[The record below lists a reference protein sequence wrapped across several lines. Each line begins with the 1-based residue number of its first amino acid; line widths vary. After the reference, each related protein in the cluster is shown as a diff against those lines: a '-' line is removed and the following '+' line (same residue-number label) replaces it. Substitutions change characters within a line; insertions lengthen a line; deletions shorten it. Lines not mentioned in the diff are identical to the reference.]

1 MSMDRRAVLATGAAA
16 AVVTIAGQA
25 QAATHKVTVISATS
39 KWSPDTL
46 AIKAGDTVE
55 WTNTA
60 PIPHIVTFK
69 KEKSRMPDKI
79 SLPAGV
85 AEFESPSL
93 KRGEKFTYKFT
104 VKGEYHYTC
113 RLHENMQMFG
123 TITVS

>member
-1 MSMDRRAVLATGAAA
+1 MSIDRRTVLAAAGAA
-16 AVVTIAGQA
+16 AVVSAAGQA
-25 QAATHKVTVISATS
+25 QAATHKVTVITATS
-39 KWSPDTL
+39 KWSPDALT
-46 AIKAGDTVE
+46 IKAGDTVE

-93 KRGEKFTYKFT
+93 KRGEKFSYKFT

-123 TITVS
+123 TVIVT

>member
-1 MSMDRRAVLATGAAA
+1 MPIDRRAVLASGAAV
-16 AVVTIAGQA
+16 AVVSIAGKA
-25 QAATHKVTVISATS
+25 HAATHKVTVVSATS
-39 KWSPDTL
+39 KWSPDNL

-60 PIPHIVTFK
+60 PIPHIVTFS
-69 KEKSRMPDKI
+69 KEKSRMPEKI

-85 AEFESPSL
+85 KEFESPSL
-93 KRGEKFTYKFT
+93 KRGEKFTYRFN

>member
-1 MSMDRRAVLATGAAA
+1 MSLNRRAVITTGAAA
-16 AVVTIAGQA
+16 ACLGAGQA
-25 QAATHKVTVISATS
+25 HAATHKVTVITATS

-46 AIKAGDTVE
+46 SIKTGDTVE

-60 PIPHIVTFK
+60 PIPHIVCFK
-69 KEKSRMPDKI
+69 KEKSKTPDKI

-93 KRGEKFTYKFT
+93 KRGEKFSYKFT
-104 VKGEYHYTC
+104 KAGEYRYTC

-123 TITVS
+123 AINVA